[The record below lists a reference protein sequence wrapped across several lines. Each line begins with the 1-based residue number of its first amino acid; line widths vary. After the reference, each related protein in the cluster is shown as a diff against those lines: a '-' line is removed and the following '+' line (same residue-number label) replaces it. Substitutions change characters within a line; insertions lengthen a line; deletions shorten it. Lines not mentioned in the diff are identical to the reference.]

1 MLGDF
6 SLKYPSRLEMPWPSS
21 GGGNGFLW
29 CWASCEAP
37 VANSPASSH
46 ILPWGMCE
54 VAAGLGPEWCTQSP
68 MRNHKERISTAVPTT
83 WGSSMEDLTANRH
96 SSLTG
101 GSHPANSA
109 KSCVSPYMH
118 EQWDAIWKNNC
129 SVSCQGATTSLM
141 SSSPTLPL
149 PLMREW

>member
-1 MLGDF
+1 MLVDF

-46 ILPWGMCE
+46 TLPWGMCE
-54 VAAGLGPEWCTQSP
+54 VAAGPGPEWCTQSP
-68 MRNHKERISTAVPTT
+68 MRNHKESISTALPTT
-83 WGSSMEDLTANRH
+83 WGSPMEDLTANCL
-96 SSLTG
+96 SSPTG
-101 GSHPANSA
+101 GSHPANPA
-109 KSCVSPYMH
+109 KMH
-118 EQWDAIWKNNC
+118 KQRDAIWKNHCN
-129 SVSCQGATTSLM
+129 VSCQEAVTSLM
-141 SSSPTLPL
+141 LSSPTLPL